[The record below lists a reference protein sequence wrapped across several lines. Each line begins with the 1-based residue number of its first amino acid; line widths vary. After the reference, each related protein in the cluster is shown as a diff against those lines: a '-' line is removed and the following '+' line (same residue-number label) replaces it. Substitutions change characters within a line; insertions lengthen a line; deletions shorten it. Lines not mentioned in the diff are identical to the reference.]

1 MTIVLN
7 NNESKRSRNR
17 KETSYKS
24 LNEFKKRGK
33 NDWIF
38 RKKLF
43 LEGGREQVVVLL
55 VDVQHQGSGVQ
66 VHSVLGL
73 SNLQNV
79 KRFFSQFRL
88 EIIEIGLEHTPFVV
102 SVNFFPHLNMQKSC
116 WLWAPTTLK
125 THYQSVIFSYLT
137 MNNIVKILFLL

>member
-17 KETSYKS
+17 KETSYKP

-38 RKKLF
+38 WKKLF

-73 SNLQNV
+73 SNL
-79 KRFFSQFRL
+79 KKEFL
-88 EIIEIGLEHTPFVV
+88 
-102 SVNFFPHLNMQKSC
+102 VNFVLKRWQRLWQKDEY
-116 WLWAPTTLK
+116 K
-125 THYQSVIFSYLT
+125 
-137 MNNIVKILFLL
+137 KI